1 MVNIGNEKAPENSLP
16 FLNINVEN
24 AYGDA
29 QPNMSK
35 YVSKFANQIGLEKKL
50 KFIERMKLL
59 EQKARITKLIAA
71 LEPDMLKTKEEQTSP
86 SQLTTP

>member
-1 MVNIGNEKAPENSLP
+1 VIDGNEKAPDNSLP

-29 QPNMSK
+29 QTNMSK
-35 YVSKFANQIGLEKKL
+35 YVSKIANQIKPGNKL

-59 EQKARITKLIAA
+59 E
-71 LEPDMLKTKEEQTSP
+71 
-86 SQLTTP
+86 

>member
-1 MVNIGNEKAPENSLP
+1 VIVGNGKALDNSLP
-16 FLNINVEN
+16 FLNMNVEN

-59 EQKARITKLIAA
+59 E
-71 LEPDMLKTKEEQTSP
+71 
-86 SQLTTP
+86 